1 MAEKKAIK
9 TETIQQKN
17 EVPSLNRFGK
27 VKIWFDGLH
36 KTTKI
41 FLGVAGLAVVIF
53 LAARILRPSAASVS
67 TYQTSVFQRGD
78 LIAIVGATGNVEAN
92 QSAALTWQTNGRVEN
107 IYFKI
112 NDQVRMGDVLADLA
126 LNSVAQNIAIAQ
138 ADLVNAKRA
147 LEDVLTSD
155 TARSKAYSDL
165 LEAEKDLEKSR
176 DDRDRWNYNNA
187 DEARIEQARTEFIR
201 AEDAFQKTTI
211 ENAVALELAI
221 DDPKRV
227 EAQKAVEEARLARD
241 KALRAVSYL
250 LGKSYTQD
258 VADDFAAYDLALARV
273 EDARRE
279 WERLKETPNVE
290 DVSAAEA
297 RVAAAEATLNLSRIV
312 APMSGRVTVAE
323 PKVGDMVK
331 SGQTAFQVDDLSAL
345 FIDVNIPEVDINR
358 IIVGQPVEIS
368 FDAILGQTYKGIV
381 IEAGKAGSLVDG
393 AINFKVKV
401 RLIEPDEQIK
411 TGMTAAVNIIVNKLE
426 NVFTVPNR
434 AVRLKDGQR
443 VVYVLR
449 DGKLVAVQVTI
460 GASSD
465 ILTEITNAQ
474 IEEGEVIVLNPPLDL
489 TSTNGGFQPPF
500 MR

>member
-9 TETIQQKN
+9 TETTQKTN
-17 EVPSLNRFGK
+17 KAFSLKRFGN
-27 VKIWFDGLH
+27 VKNWFNGLN
-36 KTTKI
+36 KTAKL
-41 FLGVAGLAVVIF
+41 FLGAAGLVVMIF
-53 LAARILRPSAASVS
+53 LAVRIFRPSTASES
-67 TYQTSVFQRGD
+67 TYQTSLYQRGD

-112 NDQVRMGDVLADLA
+112 NDQVREGDILADLA

-138 ADLVNAKRA
+138 ADLVNARRA
-147 LEDVLTSD
+147 LEDVLSSN
-155 TARSKAYSDL
+155 TARSRAYSDL
-165 LEAEKDLEKSR
+165 LKAEKDLDQSR

-187 DEARIEQARTEFIR
+187 DETRVEQARAEFIA
-201 AEDAFQKTTI
+201 AEDALQITTS
-211 ENAVALELAI
+211 ENAAALELTI

-227 EAQKAVEEARLARD
+227 EAQKVVDDARLARD
-241 KALRAVSYL
+241 KALRAVSFL

-258 VADDFAAYDLALARV
+258 VADDFAAYDLALARM
-273 EDARRE
+273 EDARRA
-279 WERLKETPNVE
+279 WERVKETPNPD

-368 FDAILGQTYKGIV
+368 FDAILGKTYKGIV

-426 NVFTVPNR
+426 NVLTVPNR

-449 DGKLVAVQVTI
+449 DGKPVAVQVTI

-474 IEEGEVIVLNPPLDL
+474 IEEGEIIVLNPPLDL